1 MFRLCHQRAKQLNR
15 KAFANS
21 MVNEYSLLSFLK
33 REDAYGRIALD
44 GSVIDAVMNLGHS
57 RDFFRRTE
65 LDYSEPD
72 FVMIKSAV
80 GMYRRI
86 MKQKAERQ

>member
-1 MFRLCHQRAKQLNR
+1 
-15 KAFANS
+15 

-33 REDAYGRIALD
+33 REDAYGKIALD

-86 MKQKAERQ
+86 MNSNPNAVHLRKMVVNEEK